1 MIADSFSAGRR
12 IVFPHFLLG
21 NEKKQK
27 NPVNPACRVV
37 ALAKPG
43 KSCLPRLPYEIFVAL
58 ISSGLNIS
66 KI

>member
-27 NPVNPACRVV
+27 NPVNPACQVV
-37 ALAKPG
+37 ALAKFG
-43 KSCLPRLPYEIFVAL
+43 KSCLPRLLNLPNLPNEIFVAL
-58 ISSGLNIS
+58 ISSG
-66 KI
+66 